1 MAFKDNE
8 IRTETVEEFQKS
20 QSVRLIDVVVIA
32 PICVY
37 AGVKYFKT
45 MPKWLS
51 ISLITI
57 GVATAVYNGRN
68 YMINKNN
75 NDLKK

>member
-1 MAFKDNE
+1 MQFTDS
-8 IRTETVEEFQKS
+8 ETREETINEFQKS
-20 QSVRLIDVVVIA
+20 QAVRLVDVFVIA

-37 AGVKYFKT
+37 AGVKYYNT

-57 GVATAVYNGRN
+57 GVATAVYNGKN
-68 YMINKNN
+68 YLVNRKTLS
-75 NDLKK
+75 DK

>member
-1 MAFKDNE
+1 
-8 IRTETVEEFQKS
+8 
-20 QSVRLIDVVVIA
+20 
-32 PICVY
+32 
-37 AGVKYFKT
+37 

-68 YMINKNN
+68 YMINKKQ
-75 NDLKK
+75 DSSK

>member
-1 MAFKDNE
+1 MEFFKDNE
-8 IRTETVEEFQKS
+8 VREETISEFQKS
-20 QSVRLIDVVVIA
+20 QAVRLVDVVVIA

-37 AGVKYFKT
+37 AGVKYYSV

-57 GVATAVYNGRN
+57 GVATAVYNGKNFYVN
-68 YMINKNN
+68 YKNSQT
-75 NDLKK
+75 K